1 MEQFM
6 LEHGGV
12 LVSGVIAIMTIVIMF
27 LLIEVMG
34 HMDLTSIASLLG

>member
-12 LVSGVIAIMTIVIMF
+12 LVSGVIAVLCLVIMF
-27 LLIEVMG
+27 LFIEMMG
-34 HMDLTSIASLLG
+34 NMDLESIGTLLG